1 MSPYLQAQKT
11 RIRCIA
17 TIKEPI
23 QSRTAP
29 ITLSFIK
36 DLLDIKANNGEYG
49 AMFQVSFQRK
59 HI

>member
-17 TIKEPI
+17 TIEELI

-29 ITLSFIK
+29 ITLSFIN
-36 DLLDIKANNGEYG
+36 DLLDIKANNGENG
-49 AMFQVSFQRK
+49 AMF
-59 HI
+59 